1 MGMLNTYPYFFR
13 RILILSIKSIG
24 KYIAFISCISLIIIT
39 VLTKEKTLSIADNIK
54 MLFCILLAEIGI
66 IIALAYDDKIKI
78 VKCTKVVIIYAI
90 SIIIYGIY
98 NVFLYDSILRVVFN
112 IVYDILLIIVFA
124 ILFSLL
130 SVDLKK

>member
-1 MGMLNTYPYFFR
+1 MN
-13 RILILSIKSIG
+13 IKSIG